1 MRAVVA
7 RAGGLLTALVLSTVS
22 VARDAMGQG
31 SSITPGAREIIA
43 LTFANTAV
51 GEFPKGL
58 RLLKGSLEVVDKDG
72 VGMLRATTPSEFR
85 ITLPEALPE
94 DFTLEFD
101 LMPKEC
107 CNPED
112 LAFEGTPA
120 MSRSTSSA
128 QVSWSSETQTV
139 VGGGAYFQAA
149 TPAKLRETLVG
160 QLNQIMASFEGGT
173 LKLYTNGE
181 RLYTLSER
189 RFARGR
195 VLRVFLGGQDDD
207 KQAVYLARLRVAAG
221 AATVTTIA
229 QQPGGAAAGTTAVPV
244 TAMPATTQTG
254 TITPISPA
262 PTTTAVTTM
271 PPPAPK
277 SGEPLASGTSAG
289 NVASAELLP
298 LFAPPPPRTI
308 MAAGFTGTGS
318 QSTLP
323 PRAVSLAGFTAAGG
337 SGLLPPRTIA
347 LGGFTAVGGSGFVP
361 PRAITL
367 SGFTA
372 TGPEVVVDR
381 RSIAVGALS
390 GTSISGVPAPR
401 NIPLAGFTAAG
412 GVSLIAPRNIPLAG
426 FTAAGAVSSI
436 VPRTVTLPGFTAQ
449 GGSSALPPKTLN
461 LTGWTATGSEKT
473 P

>member
-43 LTFANTAV
+43 LNFANTAV

-72 VGMLRATTPSEFR
+72 VRMLRATTPSEFR

-128 QVSWSSETQTV
+128 QVSWSPETQTV

-221 AATVTTIA
+221 AASVIVATSTSQATPVSA
-229 QQPGGAAAGTTAVPV
+229 LPAV
-244 TAMPATTQTG
+244 QTG
-254 TITPISPA
+254 SITPTA
-262 PTTTAVTTM
+262 PPP
-271 PPPAPK
+271 PPPAPP
-277 SGEPLASGTSAG
+277 SMLDGRSPGATATPTSTGNPAGAALAT
-289 NVASAELLP
+289 

-308 MAAGFTGTGS
+308 LLSGFTASGGFSAVAPRTIALAGFKATGGFSALASRTIAVAGLVASGGFGPVAPRTIALAGFTGTG
-318 QSTLP
+318 
-323 PRAVSLAGFTAAGG
+323 AVSVLSLRSPAITGLPGAGGSSAVAPRTIALAGFTATGGFMVAASRTITLAGFSATGG
-337 SGLLPPRTIA
+337 SSVVAARTIAVAGFTATGGVGVLAPRTIA
-347 LGGFTAVGGSGFVP
+347 LVGWTGSG
-361 PRAITL
+361 A
-367 SGFTA
+367 
-372 TGPEVVVDR
+372 
-381 RSIAVGALS
+381 
-390 GTSISGVPAPR
+390 
-401 NIPLAGFTAAG
+401 
-412 GVSLIAPRNIPLAG
+412 
-426 FTAAGAVSSI
+426 
-436 VPRTVTLPGFTAQ
+436 
-449 GGSSALPPKTLN
+449 
-461 LTGWTATGSEKT
+461 EKT